1 MSRVNHIE
9 QVEKWRR
16 EQIAL
21 ARAILS
27 GEMRFLPGDCE
38 FYERWAK
45 RRLEFEGL
53 GTGQADDPA
62 PVAREKSGQ
71 GRLF

>member
-1 MSRVNHIE
+1 MSTVNHIE
-9 QVEKWRR
+9 QVENWRR
-16 EQIAL
+16 EHIAL

-27 GEMRFLPGDCE
+27 GEMQFLPGDCE

-45 RRLEFEGL
+45 KRLEFEGL
-53 GTGQADDPA
+53 GTGQGEDPA

-71 GRLF
+71 WRLF